1 MSPTSHSVSPVNNAT
16 GYAVPDVGGGGGHH
30 PHHGRSS
37 SNAYS
42 NSATPGGGYG
52 HGTTGPN
59 GYHYGY
65 EEGRDPISTG
75 SGHGGAGGRYDG
87 YHGRS
92 RNGGVRDTVV
102 M

>member
-59 GYHYGY
+59 GYHY
-65 EEGRDPISTG
+65 
-75 SGHGGAGGRYDG
+75 
-87 YHGRS
+87 
-92 RNGGVRDTVV
+92 
-102 M
+102 